1 MILDRDSIRD
11 GLLEQL
17 GREAGDLGLF
27 EPLSDDDRR
36 EIMET
41 LLADRKPGEGV
52 WIFGYGSLIWN
63 PAFHFVEQRMV
74 RVHGYHRAY
83 CLWTPLGRGTPDY
96 PGLML
101 GLENGG
107 SVSGVAFRIDEAI
120 AREEVMIIF
129 KRELLSGAYRARW
142 VNAYTDDGPVRTIA
156 FVINHAHPRYAG
168 KLEEELI
175 ARTIAVACGKIG
187 SCREYLENTVARL
200 DELGIPDRN
209 MHQLLQKVRAV
220 A

>member
-1 MILDRDSIRD
+1 MILDRESIRD

-27 EPLSDDDRR
+27 EPLSDDDRAG
-36 EIMET
+36 IMEA
-41 LLADRKPGEGV
+41 LLAERKPGEGV

-83 CLWTPLGRGTPDY
+83 CLWTPLGRGTPDC

-101 GLENGG
+101 GLEKGG
-107 SVSGVAFRIDEAI
+107 SVSGVAFRIDEAL
-120 AREEVMIIF
+120 AREEMMIVF
-129 KRELLSGAYRARW
+129 KRELISGAYRARW

-156 FVINHAHPRYAG
+156 FVINHDHPRYAG
-168 KLEEELI
+168 KLDDELI

-187 SCREYLENTVARL
+187 SCREYLENTVAKL

-209 MHQLLQKVRAV
+209 MHLLLQKVRAV

>member
-1 MILDRDSIRD
+1 LILDRESIRD
-11 GLLEQL
+11 GLLEKL

-27 EPLSDDDRR
+27 EPLTDEDRA

-41 LLADRKPGEGV
+41 LLTERKPGEGV

-83 CLWTPLGRGTPDY
+83 CLWTPLGRGTPEH

-107 SVSGVAFRIDEAI
+107 SVTGVAFRIDEALV
-120 AREEVMIIF
+120 REEMMIIF

-142 VNAYTDDGPVRTIA
+142 VNAQSDEGPVRTVA
-156 FVINHAHPRYAG
+156 FVINHTHPRYAG
-168 KLEEELI
+168 KLEDDLI
-175 ARTIAVACGKIG
+175 ARTIATACGKIG
-187 SCREYLENTVARL
+187 SCREYLENTVAKL

-209 MHQLLQKVRAV
+209 MHDLLQRVRAV